1 MGKDLNR
8 HFSKEDIQM
17 VKKRMKRCSK
27 SLLIREMQTKTTVR
41 YHLIP
46 MRKVIIKNSQTIN
59 SGEGVEK
66 MGSSYTVD
74 RNVN

>member
-1 MGKDLNR
+1 MISTEDTQMANR
-8 HFSKEDIQM
+8 H
-17 VKKRMKRCSK
+17 MKRCST
-27 SLLIREMQTKTTVR
+27 LLIIREMQTKTTVR